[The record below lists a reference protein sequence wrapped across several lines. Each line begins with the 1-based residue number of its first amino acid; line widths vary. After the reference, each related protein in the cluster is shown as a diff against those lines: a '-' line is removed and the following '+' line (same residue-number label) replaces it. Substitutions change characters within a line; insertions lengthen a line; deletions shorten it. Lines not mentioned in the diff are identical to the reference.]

1 MQDNSE
7 TLSLIMIVIMEAA
20 YFNHSFDS
28 RFNKTQVSKRFEIKT
43 R

>member
-20 YFNHSFDS
+20 YFNHFFDS
-28 RFNKTQVSKRFEIKT
+28 WYNKTQVRKRFEIKT